1 MMFNIF
7 FCGCRDLSSNYL
19 HTITN
24 SIFGG
29 SSNVNDDLYLDDNNM
44 TYLGKDVFNN
54 VTIADLYLDNNLFKA
69 VPPAVLSQSFDE
81 L

>member
-1 MMFNIF
+1 MSN
-7 FCGCRDLSSNYL
+7 NYL

-29 SSNVNDDLYLDDNNM
+29 SSNVNDDLYFNNNNM

-54 VTIADLYLDNNLFKA
+54 VTIDDLYLDDNLFKA